1 LGFINP
7 PVLLFGSLA
16 QRGGASGAI
25 FQQKNMR
32 AFRKGRTKVP
42 AAGNEDALQKVWAR
56 ELRRKIMKE
65 DIGLVQRERDSSG
78 VCVREAFC
86 KK

>member
-1 LGFINP
+1 
-7 PVLLFGSLA
+7 
-16 QRGGASGAI
+16 
-25 FQQKNMR
+25 MR
-32 AFRKGRTKVP
+32 ALRSAERKSLLQAKGY
-42 AAGNEDALQKVWAR
+42 ALQKVWAR